1 MIKSHMQETVIARVT
16 AAAVECKANRG
27 RYLTV
32 LVILGHMKG
41 KNQKMRLN
49 KYIADAGICSRR
61 KADELIANGNVKL
74 NGAVIKEMG
83 CTVSEGDRVEVNGK
97 VIEAQSKKVYVAVN
111 KPLGYITSMDDDKD
125 RATVAELVS
134 DIPERLF
141 PVGRLDYNTT
151 GLLIMTNDGQL
162 TYTLT
167 HPKHEVYKTYVAKV
181 AGVISDSRISRLR
194 KGVDI
199 GGFVTSPARVK
210 VIKQMPRH
218 AIVEIQIKEG
228 KNRQVRKMFAAVGN
242 KVQEL
247 QRTAIG
253 EIRLGRLM
261 EGHYRKLTKQ
271 EIEYLKSL

>member
-1 MIKSHMQETVIARVT
+1 
-16 AAAVECKANRG
+16 
-27 RYLTV
+27 
-32 LVILGHMKG
+32 
-41 KNQKMRLN
+41 MRIN

-61 KADELIANGNVKL
+61 KADELISNGNVKI
-74 NGAVIKEMG
+74 NGLAVKELG
-83 CTVSEGDRVEVNGK
+83 VDVAEGDVVEVNGS
-97 VIEAQSKKVYVAVN
+97 VIEAGRRKVYVAVN
-111 KPLGYITSMDDDKD
+111 KPAGVITSMDDD
-125 RATVAELVS
+125 RERETVADIVA

-181 AGVISDSRISRLR
+181 EGVLSGARAAKLR
-194 KGVDI
+194 RGVDI

-210 VIKQMPRH
+210 VLKQMPRY
-218 AIVEIQIKEG
+218 AVVEISIREG

-242 KVQEL
+242 KVREL
-247 QRTAIG
+247 KRTQIG
-253 EIRLGRLM
+253 EIRLGRLK
-261 EGHYRKLTKQ
+261 EGHYRKLTRE